1 MNTQQQSPQQ
11 VQARASVSV
20 EFDTIVKAFGPVQVL
35 HGVSFALAPG
45 QVYGLLGENGAGKST
60 LMKILAGYESPTGG
74 TLRVNGQPQQFASS
88 RDAEALGIVLIHQEF
103 NLADDLT
110 VAQNIFLG
118 HEKNMS
124 PLGRRFTAS
133 VPRGEQGSLGRPG
146 ASSKGWLL
154 DDAAMARDAAAA
166 LAQVGLRIDP
176 ATKVRRLIVAE
187 KQLVEIAKAIA
198 RHARLLIMDEPTAT
212 LTPGET
218 ERLFKL
224 MAQLRA
230 DGVTIVSISHKL
242 DEVEQVTDEV
252 IVMRDGRFVTRA
264 RTAEVTRHQMAN
276 LMVGRELADLYPPR
290 DPVVAADAP
299 AMRVRDFNVPGWARN
314 ASFEVR
320 PGEIL
325 GFAGLVGAGR
335 TELFEGLLGLRP
347 ASGSV
352 EMLGRPVPNGRGWR
366 SPRDAARHGL
376 TYLSEDRKGK
386 GLLTAF
392 GLRQNLTLM
401 ALERYAKPWLKPE
414 AERAALAAAVQDY
427 GIRTGSLDVRA
438 SSLSGG
444 NQQKLALAKVLQPQ
458 PKVVVLDEPTRGV
471 DVGAKRDIYFLIQ
484 RLARQG
490 LAVIVVSSE
499 LMELIGLCHRVAV
512 MRAGQVVA
520 TLDADHLTEE
530 ELIAHATGTAPHPE
544 HA

>member
-1 MNTQQQSPQQ
+1 MTDRSSP
-11 VQARASVSV
+11 AAAGVSV
-20 EFDTIVKAFGPVQVL
+20 DFDQIVKAFGPVQVL
-35 HGVSFALAPG
+35 HGVSFSLQPG
-45 QVYGLLGENGAGKST
+45 RVYGLLGENGAGKST
-60 LMKILAGYESPTGG
+60 LMKILSGYEQPSAG
-74 TLRVNGQPQQFASS
+74 TLRIHGVPQQFASS

-103 NLADDLT
+103 NLAEDLS

-118 HEKNMS
+118 HEKK
-124 PLGRRFTAS
+124 
-133 VPRGEQGSLGRPG
+133 RGF
-146 ASSKGWLL
+146 LL
-154 DDAAMARDAAAA
+154 DDAAMERDAAAA
-166 LAQVGLRIDP
+166 LAQVGLRVDP
-176 ATKVRRLIVAE
+176 RTKVRRLIVAE

-198 RHARLLIMDEPTAT
+198 RRARLLIMDEPTAT

-224 MAQLRA
+224 IAQLRA
-230 DGVTIVSISHKL
+230 DGVTIVYISHKL
-242 DEVEQVTDEV
+242 DEVERVTDDV

-264 RTAEVTRHQMAN
+264 LTADVTRQQMAN

-290 DPVVAADAP
+290 DVVVRDGPP
-299 AMRVRDFNVPGWARN
+299 ALRVRGFNVPGWAQD
-314 ASFEVR
+314 AGFEVR

-347 ASGSV
+347 ASGHV
-352 EMLGRPVPNGRGWR
+352 EMLGREVPDRKGWR
-366 SPRDAARHGL
+366 NPRDAAKNGFS
-376 TYLSEDRKGK
+376 YLSEDRKGK
-386 GLLTAF
+386 GLHVHF

-401 ALERYAKPWLKPE
+401 ALERYAAPWLNAD
-414 AERAALAAAVQDY
+414 AERAALAEAVKDY
-427 GIRTGSLDVRA
+427 GIRTGNLDARA

-444 NQQKLALAKVLQPQ
+444 NQQKLALAKVLQPR

-484 RLARQG
+484 RLAREG

-512 MRAGQVVA
+512 MRAGRIVT

-530 ELIAHATGTAPHPE
+530 ELIAHATGTAHD
-544 HA
+544 HANA